1 MTGETDLTTL
11 LADLRPELRD
21 GRYVFVTADAPVDA
35 VAQASVVEPEGLS
48 LVVRQEDAD
57 RLGLRYD
64 FVARWI
70 MLTVHSSLSA
80 VGLTAAVSAALAEV
94 GISCNVIA
102 GRHHVHLLVPAARA
116 DDALA
121 VLARLTGAGAQ

>member
-21 GRYVFVTADAPVDA
+21 GRYVFVTADALVDA

-48 LVVRQEDAD
+48 LVVCQEDAD

-64 FVARWI
+64 FVAKWI

-94 GISCNVIA
+94 GHKI
-102 GRHHVHLLVPAARA
+102 R
-116 DDALA
+116 
-121 VLARLTGAGAQ
+121 

>member
-1 MTGETDLTTL
+1 M
-11 LADLRPELRD
+11 
-21 GRYVFVTADAPVDA
+21 
-35 VAQASVVEPEGLS
+35 AQASVVEPEGLS
-48 LVVRQEDAD
+48 LVVCQEDAD

-102 GRHHVHLLVPAARA
+102 GRHHDHLLVPAARA

-121 VLARLTGAGAQ
+121 TLARLTGSGLSR

>member
-21 GRYVFVTADAPVDA
+21 GRYVFVTAAAPVDA

-48 LVVRQEDAD
+48 LVVREEDAN
-57 RLGLRYD
+57 RLGLGYD

-70 MLTVHSSLSA
+70 TLTVHSSLAA
-80 VGLTAAVSAALAEV
+80 VGLTAAVSVALAEA

-102 GRHHVHLLVPAARA
+102 GRHHDHLLVPAARA

>member
-48 LVVRQEDAD
+48 LVVCQEDAD

-102 GRHHVHLLVPAARA
+102 GFHHDHLFVAEADAERA
-116 DDALA
+116 
-121 VLARLTGAGAQ
+121 LARLQRLAAEGC